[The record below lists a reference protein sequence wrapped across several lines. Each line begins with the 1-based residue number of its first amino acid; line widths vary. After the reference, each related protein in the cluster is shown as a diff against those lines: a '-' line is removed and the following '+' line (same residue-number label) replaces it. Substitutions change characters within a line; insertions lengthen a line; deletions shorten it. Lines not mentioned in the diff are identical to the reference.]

1 MNISK
6 TTLVTRH
13 LQAMKNFYIDQ
24 IGFPLVSKTNESFTM
39 QIGTDQL
46 TYRQT
51 DDVDTQYHMAFN
63 IPENVF
69 QEGKAWLEARTPL
82 LIEDGQDEIYF
93 DFTDSHSCYF
103 YDPDENVL
111 ELIARH
117 QINPTKEDQT
127 FDVSD
132 ILGIGEM
139 SLTVK
144 DVLAVGEQLADI
156 GVLERR
162 ERPLNG
168 ASLNFLGPVAD
179 GTHILL
185 VPEGR
190 TWLFSPKIAKVSPI
204 EMELDGRHRVRLD
217 ANGVWHQSA
226 VSS

>member
-6 TTLVTRH
+6 TILVTRH
-13 LQAMKNFYIDQ
+13 LQTMKDFYLKQ
-24 IGFPLVSKTNESFTM
+24 IGFPLVSETNESFTM

-51 DDVDTQYHMAFN
+51 NDVDTQYHMAFN

-69 QEGKAWLEARTPL
+69 QEGKAWLAARTSL
-82 LIEDGQDEIYF
+82 LIEEGRDEIYF

-132 ILGIGEM
+132 ILEIGEM

-144 DVLAVGEQLADI
+144 DVLEIGERLAEI

-168 ASLNFLGPVAD
+168 ASLNFLGPVAN

-190 TWLFSPKIAKVSPI
+190 TWLFSPKTAKVSPI

-217 ANGVWHQSA
+217 AAGVWHQST

>member
-1 MNISK
+1 MIK
-6 TTLVTRH
+6 
-13 LQAMKNFYIDQ
+13 
-24 IGFPLVSKTNESFTM
+24 
-39 QIGTDQL
+39 
-46 TYRQT
+46 
-51 DDVDTQYHMAFN
+51 
-63 IPENVF
+63 
-69 QEGKAWLEARTPL
+69 
-82 LIEDGQDEIYF
+82 DGQDEIYF

-117 QINPTKEDQT
+117 QINPSKAELT

-144 DVLAVGEQLADI
+144 DVLEVGEQLAEI
-156 GVLERR
+156 GVVERR

-190 TWLFSPKIAKVSPI
+190 TWLFSPKKAKVSPI

-217 ANGVWHQSA
+217 AAGVWHQST

>member
-6 TTLVTRH
+6 TILVTRH
-13 LQAMKNFYIDQ
+13 LQTMKDFYLKQ
-24 IGFPLVSKTNESFTM
+24 IGFPLVSETNDSFTM

-69 QEGKAWLEARTPL
+69 QEGKAWLAARTSL
-82 LIEDGQDEIYF
+82 LIEKGQDEIYF

-103 YDPDENVL
+103 YDSDENVL

-144 DVLAVGEQLADI
+144 DVLEIGERLAEI

-190 TWLFSPKIAKVSPI
+190 TWLFSPKTAKVSPI

-217 ANGVWHQSA
+217 AAGVWHQST

>member
-1 MNISK
+1 
-6 TTLVTRH
+6 
-13 LQAMKNFYIDQ
+13 
-24 IGFPLVSKTNESFTM
+24 M
-39 QIGTDQL
+39 QIGIDQL

-51 DDVDTQYHMAFN
+51 NDVDTQYHMAFN

-69 QEGKAWLEARTPL
+69 QQGKAWLVERTPL
-82 LIEDGQDEIYF
+82 LIKDGQDEIYF
-93 DFTDSHSCYF
+93 VFTDSHSCYF

-127 FDVSD
+127 FEVTD

-144 DVLAVGEQLADI
+144 DVLEVGEQLAEI

-185 VPEGR
+185 VPHGSSHRRRRRSVRSRWNSTAVIESGLTQR
-190 TWLFSPKIAKVSPI
+190 AYGIKVPFLHNSLF
-204 EMELDGRHRVRLD
+204 
-217 ANGVWHQSA
+217 
-226 VSS
+226 

>member
-1 MNISK
+1 
-6 TTLVTRH
+6 
-13 LQAMKNFYIDQ
+13 
-24 IGFPLVSKTNESFTM
+24 M
-39 QIGTDQL
+39 QIGIDQL

-51 DDVDTQYHMAFN
+51 NDVDTQYHMAFN

-69 QEGKAWLEARTPL
+69 QQGKAWLVERTPL
-82 LIEDGQDEIYF
+82 LIKDGQDEIYF

-127 FDVSD
+127 FEVTD

-144 DVLAVGEQLADI
+144 DVLD
-156 GVLERR
+156 
-162 ERPLNG
+162 PK
-168 ASLNFLGPVAD
+168 
-179 GTHILL
+179 
-185 VPEGR
+185 GR
-190 TWLFSPKIAKVSPI
+190 TWLFSPKTAKVSPI

-217 ANGVWHQSA
+217 AAGVWHQST